1 MALTLLLNR
10 WATASRVRLV
20 GITIDHRFREESAA
34 EAKVCAHRFQ
44 PRVGVL
50 HCSAVSQ

>member
-10 WATASRVRLV
+10 WAAASRVKLV

-34 EAKVCAHRFQ
+34 EAKVRT
-44 PRVGVL
+44 
-50 HCSAVSQ
+50 HCFPAVV